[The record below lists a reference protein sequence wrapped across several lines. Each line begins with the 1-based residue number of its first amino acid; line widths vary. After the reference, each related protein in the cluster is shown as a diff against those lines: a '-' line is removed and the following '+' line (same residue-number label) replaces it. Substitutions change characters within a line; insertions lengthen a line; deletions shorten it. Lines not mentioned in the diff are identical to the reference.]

1 MMSAIKIFINLF
13 AILFKTNL
21 LDLPSPTFLKK
32 YFFISSS
39 YLLEV
44 IEERYN
50 NFRNTLGPTPEEEV
64 LRLTDL
70 PLS

>member
-1 MMSAIKIFINLF
+1 MSATKIFISLF
-13 AILFKTNL
+13 AMLFNTNFF
-21 LDLPSPTFLKK
+21 DFPSATFLKK

-44 IEERYN
+44 IEDRYN
-50 NFRNTLGPTPEEEV
+50 NFRSTLGPTPEEEV